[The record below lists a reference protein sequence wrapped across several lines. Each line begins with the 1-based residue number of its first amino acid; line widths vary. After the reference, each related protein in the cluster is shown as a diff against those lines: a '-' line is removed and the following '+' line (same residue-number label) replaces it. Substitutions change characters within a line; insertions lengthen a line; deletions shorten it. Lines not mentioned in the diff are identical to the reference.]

1 MNINSFE
8 SLIFSHLDKNFTLKK
23 ARELTGGGITSKNK
37 KMPFYNYDLSAKD
50 CVKGS
55 ILREVK
61 GSVCEKCYADTG
73 NYNFPSVKLSHKYHL
88 KSLENGFEWSVA
100 MAYQILH
107 YKTKFFRFHASG
119 DLQSLDH
126 AIQIINLAKLTPSCK
141 YWIPTRE
148 TGILKELKEQNISI
162 PKNCIFRV
170 SAPLIDGHLNSKVFR
185 NTSSVITSD
194 KNASGKNICP
204 SLSQGGM
211 CLDCRNCWNT
221 KIKNINYLYH

>member
-204 SLSQGGM
+204 SLNQGGM